1 MIKVQFPAGQANAT
15 VLIAIY
21 DNEVFENNETFTAEI
36 MSTSDASVRKGGI
49 NKTTIAIL
57 DDDIIMM
64 VYFQNAS
71 YSYPES
77 NGTVLIPLFVKLPEN
92 GSEVNVTLNVYIN
105 GTDGVD
111 LGKDKPLYIHYTK

>member
-15 VLIAIY
+15 VRIAIY
-21 DNEVFENNETFTAEI
+21 DDQVFENNETFTAEI
-36 MSTSDASVRKGGI
+36 VSTSDASVRKGGI
-49 NKTTIAIL
+49 NKTIITIL

-71 YSYPES
+71 YSYPEN
-77 NGTVLIPLFVKLPEN
+77 NGTVLIPVFVKLPKN

-105 GTDGVD
+105 GTGGVD